1 MIEFIF
7 RAKDAFTLHYWT
19 ITLSHYQTIPTL
31 DSNITITT
39 MRSMNESNETFLHPD
54 FNWFAKIRQQPTEIH
69 ACMHHWGQ
77 KCHSDDTIST
87 YPYPYPRHHGG
98 QNIPRYLQ
106 HSWVME
112 MVMQWFWQGSHLI
125 RGWCTYSRQMMI
137 ILVILMDFM
146 TQGMVHIWWFDGW
159 AELTNGFLKHCN
171 TGVMMMHIVMPWW
184 W

>member
-7 RAKDAFTLHYWT
+7 RAKDAFTLHYPT
-19 ITLSHYQTIPTL
+19 IGLSHNHTIKLSLLWTQTLQSLPWGRWMRAMKLSYIQTLIDLPRL
-31 DSNITITT
+31 DSGQ
-39 MRSMNESNETFLHPD
+39 RKS
-54 FNWFAKIRQQPTEIH
+54 
-69 ACMHHWGQ
+69 MHHWGQ